1 MRHNKKAFTLVEM
14 LVALAV
20 SAVIIS
26 ATYASFELIKN
37 QYKRNTDISQLH
49 SSGRAI
55 MQVLER
61 EIRMAGYEFRDG
73 NGVMTYGK
81 ILEPLVITDSG
92 DSCCDEVT
100 IIYDEVDD
108 TLNAQGVVTSSQVQR
123 IQTRFWTEAFT
134 SNKRGDRFRLF
145 KRRTILGQNNA
156 LLPRPSV
163 QPREVMA
170 DYIEDLQLNYVSNA
184 RLYAGFNGTK
194 VIQIINPS
202 TGAITGTIPNTRQ
215 ASALAFDNSGL
226 LYVGFN
232 GARDIQI
239 INPSTGVI
247 TGTIPNTSQA
257 AALAFSSTGLLYV
270 GFNGTKVIQIINP
283 STGAIT
289 GTISNTE
296 QTHALAFA
304 PNGRLYAG
312 NNGSKDIAVINP
324 SSSVV
329 GSIPNTS
336 QVSALA
342 FDNSGLLY
350 AGRNGTSNI
359 SIIDPLIG
367 AIIDFIDINTNSPT
381 SIAFDTLG
389 LLYTG
394 FDASTVIKITTTS
407 SKTLRDS
414 INNTSQTAALALLVN
429 KMGNGA
435 LININIALRSRE
447 GYGRNRAVNKQPYHA
462 GNFIFT
468 RNDQFQRDVFESTVA
483 VRNL

>member
-1 MRHNKKAFTLVEM
+1 MRPNKKAFTLVEM

-20 SAVIIS
+20 SAVIVS

-37 QYKRNTDISQLH
+37 QYKKNIDVTQLH
-49 SSGRAI
+49 TSGRAI

-156 LLPRPSV
+156 LLPRPTV
-163 QPREVMA
+163 RPREVMA
-170 DYIEDLQLNYVSNA
+170 DYIEDLQLNYVTNA
-184 RLYAGFNGTK
+184 RLYAGFNGAK

-202 TGAITGTIPNTRQ
+202 TGAITGTIANTSQ
-215 ASALAFDNSGL
+215 ASALAF
-226 LYVGFN
+226 
-232 GARDIQI
+232 
-239 INPSTGVI
+239 
-247 TGTIPNTSQA
+247 
-257 AALAFSSTGLLYV
+257 
-270 GFNGTKVIQIINP
+270 
-283 STGAIT
+283 
-289 GTISNTE
+289 
-296 QTHALAFA
+296 
-304 PNGRLYAG
+304 
-312 NNGSKDIAVINP
+312 
-324 SSSVV
+324 
-329 GSIPNTS
+329 
-336 QVSALA
+336 
-342 FDNSGLLY
+342 
-350 AGRNGTSNI
+350 
-359 SIIDPLIG
+359 
-367 AIIDFIDINTNSPT
+367 
-381 SIAFDTLG
+381 
-389 LLYTG
+389 
-394 FDASTVIKITTTS
+394 
-407 SKTLRDS
+407 
-414 INNTSQTAALALLVN
+414 LVN
-429 KMGNGA
+429 KMGNGT

-447 GYGRNRAVNKQPYHA
+447 GYGRNRAVNKQTYHA
-462 GNFIFT
+462 GNFNFI

>member
-100 IIYDEVDD
+100 IVYDEVDD

-156 LLPRPSV
+156 LLPRPTV
-163 QPREVMA
+163 RPREVMA
-170 DYIEDLQLNYVSNA
+170 DYIEDLQLNYVTNA
-184 RLYAGFNGTK
+184 RLYAGFNGAK

-202 TGAITGTIPNTRQ
+202 TGAITGTIANTSQ
-215 ASALAFDNSGL
+215 ASALA
-226 LYVGFN
+226 V
-232 GARDIQI
+232 
-239 INPSTGVI
+239 
-247 TGTIPNTSQA
+247 
-257 AALAFSSTGLLYV
+257 SSTGLLYA
-270 GFNGTKVIQIINP
+270 GFNGAKVIQIINP

-289 GTISNTE
+289 GTIANTS
-296 QTHALAFA
+296 QASALAVSSTGDLYAGFNGA
-304 PNGRLYAG
+304 KVIQIINPSTAAITGTIANTSQASALAVSSSGDLYAGFNGAKVIQIINPSTGAITGTIANTSQASALDFSILGRLYAG
-312 NNGSKDIAVINP
+312 FNGAKVIQIINP
-324 SSSVV
+324 ST
-329 GSIPNTS
+329 GAITGTIANTS
-336 QVSALA
+336 QASALA
-342 FDNSGLLY
+342 F
-350 AGRNGTSNI
+350 
-359 SIIDPLIG
+359 
-367 AIIDFIDINTNSPT
+367 
-381 SIAFDTLG
+381 
-389 LLYTG
+389 
-394 FDASTVIKITTTS
+394 
-407 SKTLRDS
+407 
-414 INNTSQTAALALLVN
+414 LVN
-429 KMGNGA
+429 KMGNGT

-447 GYGRNRAVNKQPYHA
+447 GYGRNRAVNKQTYHA
-462 GNFIFT
+462 GNFNFI

>member
-100 IIYDEVDD
+100 IVYDEVDD

-156 LLPRPSV
+156 LLPRPTV
-163 QPREVMA
+163 RPREVMA
-170 DYIEDLQLNYVSNA
+170 DYIEDLQLNYVTNA
-184 RLYAGFNGTK
+184 RLYAGFNGAK

-202 TGAITGTIPNTRQ
+202 TGAITGTIANTSQ
-215 ASALAFDNSGL
+215 ASALAF
-226 LYVGFN
+226 
-232 GARDIQI
+232 
-239 INPSTGVI
+239 
-247 TGTIPNTSQA
+247 
-257 AALAFSSTGLLYV
+257 
-270 GFNGTKVIQIINP
+270 
-283 STGAIT
+283 
-289 GTISNTE
+289 
-296 QTHALAFA
+296 
-304 PNGRLYAG
+304 
-312 NNGSKDIAVINP
+312 
-324 SSSVV
+324 
-329 GSIPNTS
+329 
-336 QVSALA
+336 
-342 FDNSGLLY
+342 
-350 AGRNGTSNI
+350 
-359 SIIDPLIG
+359 
-367 AIIDFIDINTNSPT
+367 
-381 SIAFDTLG
+381 
-389 LLYTG
+389 
-394 FDASTVIKITTTS
+394 
-407 SKTLRDS
+407 
-414 INNTSQTAALALLVN
+414 LVN
-429 KMGNGA
+429 KMGNGT

-447 GYGRNRAVNKQPYHA
+447 GYGRNRAVNKQTYHA
-462 GNFIFT
+462 GNFNFI

>member
-20 SAVIIS
+20 SAVIVS

-100 IIYDEVDD
+100 IVYDEVDD

-156 LLPRPSV
+156 LLPRPTV
-163 QPREVMA
+163 RPREVMA
-170 DYIEDLQLNYVSNA
+170 DYIEDLQLNYVTNA
-184 RLYAGFNGTK
+184 RLYAGFNGAK

-202 TGAITGTIPNTRQ
+202 TGAITGTIANTSQ
-215 ASALAFDNSGL
+215 ASALAF
-226 LYVGFN
+226 
-232 GARDIQI
+232 
-239 INPSTGVI
+239 
-247 TGTIPNTSQA
+247 
-257 AALAFSSTGLLYV
+257 
-270 GFNGTKVIQIINP
+270 
-283 STGAIT
+283 
-289 GTISNTE
+289 
-296 QTHALAFA
+296 
-304 PNGRLYAG
+304 
-312 NNGSKDIAVINP
+312 
-324 SSSVV
+324 
-329 GSIPNTS
+329 
-336 QVSALA
+336 
-342 FDNSGLLY
+342 
-350 AGRNGTSNI
+350 
-359 SIIDPLIG
+359 
-367 AIIDFIDINTNSPT
+367 
-381 SIAFDTLG
+381 
-389 LLYTG
+389 
-394 FDASTVIKITTTS
+394 
-407 SKTLRDS
+407 
-414 INNTSQTAALALLVN
+414 LVN
-429 KMGNGA
+429 KMGNGT

-447 GYGRNRAVNKQPYHA
+447 GYGRNRAVNKQTYHA
-462 GNFIFT
+462 GNFNFI

>member
-26 ATYASFELIKN
+26 ATHASFELIKN

-100 IIYDEVDD
+100 IVYDEVDD

-156 LLPRPSV
+156 LLPRPTV
-163 QPREVMA
+163 RPREVMA
-170 DYIEDLQLNYVSNA
+170 DYIEDLQLNYVTNA
-184 RLYAGFNGTK
+184 RLYAGFNGAK

-202 TGAITGTIPNTRQ
+202 TGAITGTIANTSQ
-215 ASALAFDNSGL
+215 ASALAF
-226 LYVGFN
+226 
-232 GARDIQI
+232 
-239 INPSTGVI
+239 
-247 TGTIPNTSQA
+247 
-257 AALAFSSTGLLYV
+257 
-270 GFNGTKVIQIINP
+270 
-283 STGAIT
+283 
-289 GTISNTE
+289 
-296 QTHALAFA
+296 
-304 PNGRLYAG
+304 
-312 NNGSKDIAVINP
+312 
-324 SSSVV
+324 
-329 GSIPNTS
+329 
-336 QVSALA
+336 
-342 FDNSGLLY
+342 
-350 AGRNGTSNI
+350 
-359 SIIDPLIG
+359 
-367 AIIDFIDINTNSPT
+367 
-381 SIAFDTLG
+381 
-389 LLYTG
+389 
-394 FDASTVIKITTTS
+394 
-407 SKTLRDS
+407 
-414 INNTSQTAALALLVN
+414 LVN
-429 KMGNGA
+429 KMGNGT

-447 GYGRNRAVNKQPYHA
+447 GYGRNRAVNKQTYHA
-462 GNFIFT
+462 GNFNFI

>member
-100 IIYDEVDD
+100 IVYDEVDD

-156 LLPRPSV
+156 LLPRPTV
-163 QPREVMA
+163 RPREVMA
-170 DYIEDLQLNYVSNA
+170 DYIEDLQLNYVTNA
-184 RLYAGFNGTK
+184 RLYAGFNGAK

-202 TGAITGTIPNTRQ
+202 TGAITGTIANTSQ
-215 ASALAFDNSGL
+215 ASALAF
-226 LYVGFN
+226 
-232 GARDIQI
+232 
-239 INPSTGVI
+239 
-247 TGTIPNTSQA
+247 
-257 AALAFSSTGLLYV
+257 
-270 GFNGTKVIQIINP
+270 
-283 STGAIT
+283 
-289 GTISNTE
+289 
-296 QTHALAFA
+296 
-304 PNGRLYAG
+304 
-312 NNGSKDIAVINP
+312 
-324 SSSVV
+324 
-329 GSIPNTS
+329 
-336 QVSALA
+336 
-342 FDNSGLLY
+342 
-350 AGRNGTSNI
+350 
-359 SIIDPLIG
+359 
-367 AIIDFIDINTNSPT
+367 
-381 SIAFDTLG
+381 
-389 LLYTG
+389 
-394 FDASTVIKITTTS
+394 
-407 SKTLRDS
+407 
-414 INNTSQTAALALLVN
+414 LVN
-429 KMGNGA
+429 KMGNGT

-447 GYGRNRAVNKQPYHA
+447 GYGRNRAVNKQTYHA
-462 GNFIFT
+462 GNFNFI
-468 RNDQFQRDVFESTVA
+468 RNDQFQRDIFESTVA

>member
-184 RLYAGFNGTK
+184 RLYA
-194 VIQIINPS
+194 
-202 TGAITGTIPNTRQ
+202 
-215 ASALAFDNSGL
+215 
-226 LYVGFN
+226 
-232 GARDIQI
+232 
-239 INPSTGVI
+239 
-247 TGTIPNTSQA
+247 
-257 AALAFSSTGLLYV
+257 